1 MAMSSEEVLLV
12 VAQVRSRKSNGSL
25 YLMGKRLAWQED
37 NKEVFTVS
45 HYYADVKRKYKIK
58 LVSVSVHEVTL
69 INFHVKTKTILYNL
83 QNNLQ
88 FSSACIV
95 LYCIYLDQ

>member
-1 MAMSSEEVLLV
+1 MLV

-45 HYYADVKRKYKIK
+45 HYYADVKRKYKIGSSSLSITRDK
-58 LVSVSVHEVTL
+58 MNSEQ
-69 INFHVKTKTILYNL
+69 TIDNL
-83 QNNLQ
+83 PRY
-88 FSSACIV
+88 S
-95 LYCIYLDQ
+95 